1 MIKINFVVRDKQIYN
16 DQALQISIPT
26 LDGEITV
33 LDGHIPLVT
42 VVRSGE
48 LKIIDIKG
56 QEHSYAITRGV
67 VNVRNRSL
75 NKEKEEVKEME
86 TEVLLMCDDA
96 IASDAIDIATE
107 EVAIKRAEEVIKNGE
122 SYQDISGLISPLE
135 KELNRIRIA
144 KRR

>member
-1 MIKINFVVRDKQIYN
+1 MININFAVRDRQIYN
-16 DQALQISIPT
+16 DKAMQISIPT

-33 LDGHIPLVT
+33 LAGHIPLIT
-42 VVRSGE
+42 VIVSGE
-48 LKIIDIKG
+48 LKIIDIKS
-56 QEHSYAITRGV
+56 QEHSYAVTRGV
-67 VNVRNRSL
+67 VNIRNRS
-75 NKEKEEVKEME
+75 EVMK

-107 EVAIKRAEEVIKNGE
+107 EEAISRAEEVIKNGE

-135 KELNRIRIA
+135 RELNRIRIA